1 MLHTA
6 AKFHAI
12 LLVFDVGYGQVAR
25 GMGVAVRGSK
35 DAGLDEAALRCMS
48 EVGGVIK
55 GEVAC
60 GGMQKLVKMLHRLPL
75 KSVRVVVALVDVTH
89 DKCLAVGV
97 EHGHIRTL
105 FCTLSRAI
113 ESFFT
118 L

>member
-1 MLHTA
+1 MLHPA

-12 LLVFDVGYGQVAR
+12 LLVLTRILDVGDEQVAR

-48 EVGGVIK
+48 EVGGVIR

-89 DKCLAVGV
+89 DKCLAVSV
-97 EHGHIRTL
+97 EHGRIPYIGLH
-105 FCTLSRAI
+105 SVKGD
-113 ESFFT
+113 
-118 L
+118 